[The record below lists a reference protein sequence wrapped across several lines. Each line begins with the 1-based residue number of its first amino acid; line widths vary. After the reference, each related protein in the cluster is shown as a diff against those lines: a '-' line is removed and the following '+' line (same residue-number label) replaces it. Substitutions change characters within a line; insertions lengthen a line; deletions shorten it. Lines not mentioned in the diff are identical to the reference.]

1 MPWMNSVDSREMAAL
16 GLALLGSIYIVYKA
30 MSIYLATPST
40 IHILRGPDSPSWLS
54 GNSETV
60 RAPYPCNATF
70 ESWIRDYGTTFP
82 VYGFFGSKEVFTA
95 DTQAITFILNQP
107 LDFPKQ
113 RFALNTSRSLLGD
126 GLAATEGFE
135 HKRQR
140 KILNPAF
147 GVAAMRD
154 ITPMLIEVAHEL
166 RDAWKK
172 ELSHSIPG
180 SGWREIDVLPWLSN
194 AALDMIGLAGLSNLH
209 DTKGALGFGYK
220 FNSLCDSS
228 NELASA
234 FRGLSNGV
242 SLNKGIWMINLIFP
256 FLGRLVRKS
265 TISKL
270 LTLKAW
276 CIQPIGSNVAINR
289 SREMMERVGSQM
301 VTEKKSEAELLGSSS
316 HIGGKDLLGILV
328 RANLQ
333 VDAAG
338 RLDDKTILAEIS
350 TFLLAGHETT
360 ALSITWG
367 LKAIAETPSVQSKL
381 RDEALAF
388 PNDSPSMEDLNAL
401 PYLNNVVKE
410 IMRLRPP
417 ITHVNRTAG
426 SDTII
431 PLARP
436 IIDKNGNQVHEILVR
451 RGDSIL
457 MHTYALN
464 TRLDLWGSDALMF
477 KPERFDKLPGAV
489 SDIPSMFGNVMSFGA
504 GPRGCIGWRMAV
516 LEIKALLF
524 TLIREFKFEIDA
536 QLVMTSKVV

>member
-1 MPWMNSVDSREMAAL
+1 MNSVDSREMAAL

-194 AALDMIGLAGLSNLH
+194 AALDMIGLAG
-209 DTKGALGFGYK
+209 FGYK

-256 FLGRLVRKS
+256 FLGHL
-265 TISKL
+265 
-270 LTLKAW
+270 
-276 CIQPIGSNVAINR
+276 PIGSNVAINR

-536 QLVMTSKVV
+536 QLVMTSKVVLVPKPQIQGQEQAGPQLPLRMALYNS